1 MNQEELN
8 KLIEQEL
15 IPFMARFEQDNRG
28 NRISLELIQGLGM
41 ILHNKIFDVVQ
52 EALKIQVNE
61 KVKSPN
67 DITKG

>member
-15 IPFMARFEQDNRG
+15 VPFMARFEQDNRG
-28 NRISLELIQGLGM
+28 NRISLELIQGLGA

-52 EALKIQVNE
+52 KALKMQAIE
-61 KVKSPN
+61 KDENK
-67 DITKG
+67 KQ